1 MSDFTMR
8 FLESNTKLTHD
19 DIEKILNY
27 QEKAKEWDKAT
38 TLDSYEEFLIQKEIV
53 KRLKN
58 EMNRIDRLLVDLQN
72 ANWDEKIT
80 RREACNIYVKELQKL
95 LGDKK

>member
-53 KRLKN
+53 ERLKN
-58 EMNRIDRLLVDLQN
+58 PDSFVEWQKRCVCDFENNKNTHSLTCKSRWQ
-72 ANWDEKIT
+72 KII
-80 RREACNIYVKELQKL
+80 EGKNEV
-95 LGDKK
+95 

>member
-38 TLDSYEEFLIQKEIV
+38 TLDSYEEFLIQKEIIE
-53 KRLKN
+53 RLKKFFN
-58 EMNRIDRLLVDLQN
+58 EDNVLTKQ
-72 ANWDEKIT
+72 EFQKII
-80 RREACNIYVKELQKL
+80 E
-95 LGDKK
+95 GKKK